1 MNLPHSRGYFSD
13 KEIKGEHGCIY
24 KGSSWKQLG
33 QCLTIKQAGNTQEEG
48 ASYLMQEESGFQ
60 HKTVRRQKQI
70 DKASYLWHDN
80 THGLL
85 HLHWY
90 SQRWNVSVIFSQWK
104 SNTTTFINSIKVL
117 NFLFLFVCLFL
128 QSSMRPSGNIHQ
140 HRFLH

>member
-60 HKTVRRQKQI
+60 HKTQSEDKSKSTKPNIFDMTTHMDSSICI
-70 DKASYLWHDN
+70 DTLNAE
-80 THGLL
+80 
-85 HLHWY
+85 
-90 SQRWNVSVIFSQWK
+90 IF
-104 SNTTTFINSIKVL
+104 L
-117 NFLFLFVCLFL
+117 
-128 QSSMRPSGNIHQ
+128 
-140 HRFLH
+140 